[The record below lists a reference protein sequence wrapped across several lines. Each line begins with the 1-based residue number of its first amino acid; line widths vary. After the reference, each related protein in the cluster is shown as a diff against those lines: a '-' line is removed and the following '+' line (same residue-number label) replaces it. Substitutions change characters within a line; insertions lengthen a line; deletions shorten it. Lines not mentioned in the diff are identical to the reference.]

1 MSQNGWSLYADGEM
15 GLSQVIKPCRNVI
28 ISPLTLDR
36 KLLDQAL
43 RVYSGREQL
52 RPEQARTSFRMG
64 KLLKVLQDEKSAEY
78 FTKAFSI
85 YRDLKGADRAASSLV
100 EADFDDLVAFW
111 TR

>member
-1 MSQNGWSLYADGEM
+1 
-15 GLSQVIKPCRNVI
+15 
-28 ISPLTLDR
+28 
-36 KLLDQAL
+36 
-43 RVYSGREQL
+43 
-52 RPEQARTSFRMG
+52 MG